1 MVDFTPRAVVVAA
14 REWVREGRTRDA
26 GDAGI
31 KRGEQCGREV
41 NRVDRRVRAT
51 VAFVLDEC

>member
-1 MVDFTPRAVVVAA
+1 LRLVDFTPRAVVVAA

-41 NRVDRRVRAT
+41 NRVDRRVRAG
-51 VAFVLDEC
+51 